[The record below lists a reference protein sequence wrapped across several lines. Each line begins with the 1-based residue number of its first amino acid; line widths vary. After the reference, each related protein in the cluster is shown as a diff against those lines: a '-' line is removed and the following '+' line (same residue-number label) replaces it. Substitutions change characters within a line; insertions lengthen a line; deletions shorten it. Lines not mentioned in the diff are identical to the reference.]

1 MPYRGF
7 QLLTKVFN
15 KRFEENCDEKQFKR
29 KFYYFKFDKKNLSSI
44 NISSL
49 FSDSSRSESDED
61 SSGSDAEAARSF
73 DAIDFDIE
81 GNLVENANAD
91 TGTGN
96 IVSATVSTPQ
106 PGPSEHYQ

>member
-1 MPYRGF
+1 MNLAISTMASNDGTSYWIQMKF
-7 QLLTKVFN
+7 Y
-15 KRFEENCDEKQFKR
+15 CDERRQI
-29 KFYYFKFDKKNLSSI
+29 LAVA
-44 NISSL
+44 
-49 FSDSSRSESDED
+49 ESDED